1 MGASFI
7 GISKENK
14 YVEVTERI
22 HSIPVIN
29 TDAKD
34 IITNAQRDEMANNQN
49 VDFMVGSFV
58 TWCNLTIEITSVISS
73 LYISDDEQSIDD
85 CNNDN
90 VVNVGCGQNM
100 QAEIDQLKVDLLRKS
115 SNYRHRLQTIH
126 KQHT

>member
-1 MGASFI
+1 MFQNRQLRNPLVGINSVVVLTSVSQWWYSSGSMGASFI

-58 TWCNLTIEITSVISS
+58 T
-73 LYISDDEQSIDD
+73 
-85 CNNDN
+85 
-90 VVNVGCGQNM
+90 
-100 QAEIDQLKVDLLRKS
+100 
-115 SNYRHRLQTIH
+115 
-126 KQHT
+126 